1 MHTCNIQYLFVFH
14 TYIFSGSSLVVSQID
29 ALLITCIPYHTYIYT
44 YINMVVLQTESF
56 KREKTYRATGLQNS
70 LPAPQLHSSGSTI
83 LHHNRF
89 HMGIQQ
95 DFTFASFC
103 HTYTQ
108 ISTER
113 SRLESTISIYVRTHV
128 GRI

>member
-1 MHTCNIQYLFVFH
+1 
-14 TYIFSGSSLVVSQID
+14 
-29 ALLITCIPYHTYIYT
+29 
-44 YINMVVLQTESF
+44 MVVVQTESS

-108 ISTER
+108 ISTGR
-113 SRLESTISIYVRTHV
+113 SRSESTISIYVYVRTHV